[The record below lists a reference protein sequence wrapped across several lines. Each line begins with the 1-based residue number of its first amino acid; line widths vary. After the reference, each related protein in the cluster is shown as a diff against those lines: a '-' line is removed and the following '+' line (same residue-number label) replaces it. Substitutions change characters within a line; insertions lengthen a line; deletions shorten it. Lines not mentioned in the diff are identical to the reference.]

1 MSPNRQRQE
10 RRQEIAAELRHRLG
24 LPEWSNLRG
33 DDVIMLTL
41 GLDADSRVRVN
52 DLFVELRE
60 IDDERPALEPSA

>member
-1 MSPNRQRQE
+1 MSPNRQRQQ
-10 RRQEIAAELRHRLG
+10 RRQEIAEELRRRLG

-60 IDDERPALEPSA
+60 IDDERD